1 MVSPLFSFRS
11 SSSFMSRIDR
21 KCCLPVPRGE
31 TWARW
36 VVNRK
41 EASNAKRWRAW
52 EHQRCWCRQTSLA
65 GVVYRI
71 RNEILLFL
79 NAYLDVNETNA
90 PLDEDDRSGG
100 SGRGFGAG
108 SPSCAK
114 FMGINRLEGKSP
126 SRPWTLLF
134 GPCERFTNNQPV
146 TKKIIMKY
154 IISCLNVGTID
165 ICI

>member
-1 MVSPLFSFRS
+1 MSHGVMLTPQWCHHCSPF
-11 SSSFMSRIDR
+11 DPH
-21 KCCLPVPRGE
+21 LPS
-31 TWARW
+31 WAEQTENAVCRCW
-36 VVNRK
+36 EGLELVGVVNRK

-79 NAYLDVNETNA
+79 NAYLDVNEANA

-114 FMGINRLEGKSP
+114 FMGINRLEGRSP

-134 GPCERFTNNQPV
+134 GPCERFTNNQLV
-146 TKKIIMKY
+146 TKKSSWNI
-154 IISCLNVGTID
+154 
-165 ICI
+165 